1 MIENKH
7 TQVYDSGKRPSPAIE
22 EIKQVFRYRYLIG
35 QLLRRDI
42 LTRYKRS
49 ALGVAWTM
57 INPLGTMLVLS
68 IAFSQVFKMPGYSS
82 FILSGLMA
90 WNFFSQASYAAIVN
104 LVWGGDLLKR
114 IYIPRTAFAISAIG
128 TGLVNLG
135 LALIPLVIVLLINGI
150 KITWAILFL
159 PIPVI
164 MLTMFTL
171 GLSLIISSFA
181 VYYPDVAEMYQIVLI
196 AWMYLT
202 PIIYPTTIL
211 PELAQKIIPIVNPMY
226 WLVELF
232 RAPIYLGIVP
242 EWSIIWPSLI
252 VCTVILV
259 VGWWFFCR
267 RADEMAYR
275 I

>member
-1 MIENKH
+1 MAEKH
-7 TQVYDSGKRPSPAIE
+7 HKDLYDSKQRPSPAIE
-22 EIKQVFRYRYLIG
+22 EIRQVFRYRYLIG

-57 INPLGTMLVLS
+57 INPLATMLVLS
-68 IAFSQVFKMPGYSS
+68 IAFSQVFKMAGYSS

-90 WNFFSQASYAAIVN
+90 WNFFSQASNAAIVN
-104 LVWGGDLLKR
+104 LVWGGGLLKR
-114 IYIPRTAFAISAIG
+114 IYIPRTSFAISAIG

-135 LALIPLVIVLLINGI
+135 LSLIPLIIVLLINGI

-159 PIPVI
+159 PVPII
-164 MLTMFTL
+164 LLAMFTL
-171 GLSLIISSFA
+171 GLGLIISSFA
-181 VYYPDVAEMYQIVLI
+181 VYFPDVAEMYQIVLL

-202 PIIYPTTIL
+202 PIIYPPEIL
-211 PELAQKIIPIVNPMY
+211 PELAQKIVPIVNPMY

-232 RAPIYLGIVP
+232 RAPIYEGIVP
-242 EWSIIWPSLI
+242 GWSAIWPSLV
-252 VCTVILV
+252 VCIVILIF
-259 VGWWFFCR
+259 GWWFFCK